1 MGTLKT
7 AFSISHGKLLIATV
21 CLITALSLTL
31 TGCGGGSGQS
41 STPTTGPNPTP
52 SAKVPH
58 IGHVFLLVE
67 ENQDYSTVIGNPAM
81 PYLNSLATKYGLAT
95 QYFADAHPSIP
106 NYFMLTTGQPVTFDD
121 TSTATVSDDNLVREL
136 IAAGKT
142 WKSYAQSLPAVGYA
156 GSDAYPYLERHNPF
170 SYFSDVRSSSAQLQS
185 LVPFTQ
191 LATDLAPMGQLPNFG
206 FIVPDAEHDAHD
218 CPDGTQ
224 SCANDVKLSAADS
237 WLQTNVAP
245 LIASP
250 AFQQDGLLVIVFDEG
265 AQIDLTHGG
274 GQVPMIVISPKA
286 KGGYQSN
293 NFYEHASTLRLLVEA
308 TGAAAFPGGSA
319 VAPDMNSFFP

>member
-1 MGTLKT
+1 MR
-7 AFSISHGKLLIATV
+7 GKFIVAAILFLIA
-21 CLITALSLTL
+21 LALA
-31 TGCGGGSGQS
+31 GCGGGSSQVTLPG
-41 STPTTGPNPTP
+41 NPPPAT
-52 SAKVPH
+52 KVPH

-67 ENQDYSTVIGNPAM
+67 ENQDYSSVIGSSAM

-106 NYFMLTTGQPVTFDD
+106 NYFMLTTGQVVTFDD
-121 TSTATVSDDNLVREL
+121 SSTAMVNDDNLVREL

-156 GSDAYPYLERHNPF
+156 GGDVYPYLERHNPF
-170 SYFSDVRSSSAQLQS
+170 SYFSDVRNSSAQLQN

-191 LATDLAPMGQLPNFG
+191 LATDLSSSQLPNFG
-206 FIVPDAEHDAHD
+206 FIVPDAQHDAHD

-224 SCANDVKLSAADS
+224 NCANEVKLSAADS
-237 WLQTNVAP
+237 WLQANIAP

-265 AQIDLTHGG
+265 AQIDITHGG
-274 GQVPMIVISPKA
+274 GQVPMILISPKA
-286 KGGYQSN
+286 KAAYQSN
-293 NFYEHASTLRLLVEA
+293 SIFEHASTLRLLVEA
-308 TGAAAFPGGSA
+308 TGAAALPGGSA
-319 VAPDMNSFFP
+319 LAPDMNSFFP

>member
-1 MGTLKT
+1 MWVKFVG
-7 AFSISHGKLLIATV
+7 AMV
-21 CLITALSLTL
+21 CFLVALSLA
-31 TGCGGGSGQS
+31 GCGGAS
-41 STPTTGPNPTP
+41 SHTGTPPPN
-52 SAKVPH
+52 SKVPH

-67 ENQDYSTVIGNPAM
+67 ENQDYSSVIGSAAM

-106 NYFMLTTGQPVTFDD
+106 NYFMLTTGQPVTSDD
-121 TSTATVSDDNLVREL
+121 SYTAPVNDDNLAREL

-142 WKSYAQSLPAVGYA
+142 WKSYAQSLPSVGYT
-156 GSDAYPYLERHNPF
+156 GGDTYPYIERHNPL
-170 SYFSDVRSSSAQLQS
+170 SYFSDVRNSSAQVQN

-191 LATDLAPMGQLPNFG
+191 LATDLSNGQLPNFG

-224 SCANDVKLSAADS
+224 NCANDVKLSAADT
-237 WLQTNVAP
+237 WLQANIAP
-245 LIASP
+245 LIANA

-265 AQIDLTHGG
+265 AQSDITHGG
-274 GQVPMIVISPKA
+274 GQVPMILISPKA
-286 KGGYQSN
+286 KAAYQSN

-308 TGAAAFPGGSA
+308 TGAAGLPGASA
-319 VAPDMNSFFP
+319 AASDMGNFFP